1 MKVIEGHL
9 TAHDK
14 KVIRAMFDSGQDSG
28 RVGRTDFFIQK
39 DEKGNTFHV
48 TKVIQER
55 HCIGAELKPSFYK
68 SKFTL

>member
-9 TAHDK
+9 TTHDK
-14 KVIRAMFDSGQDSG
+14 KVIRAMLDSGQNSG

-39 DEKGNTFHV
+39 DEKGELFSL